1 MNLLENPMNRLV
13 LALPVLAAAFP
24 ALADQPAPFA
34 LTYEIF
40 EQTVDH
46 VDLAVCPVPLAG
58 PGRFCRLTT
67 HADALNVFVF
77 SEDGDQ
83 PLIAV
88 EAWPADLLVGLM
100 D

>member
-1 MNLLENPMNRLV
+1 MTKPILTLICAVALTPM
-13 LALPVLAAAFP
+13 LP
-24 ALADQPAPFA
+24 QPGNAEEAMA
-34 LTYEIF
+34 LTYEAF
-40 EQTVDH
+40 EQSVPH
-46 VDLAVCPVPLAG
+46 IDLAVCPEPLQA

-83 PLIAV
+83 PLIAMRSWSG
-88 EAWPADLLVGLM
+88 ELLVGLM